1 MESRPA
7 SVLSKLVILITA
19 IFAVYIIIL
28 NLWFSV
34 YTNSILYVLITIPV
48 FAAVLFLALKMNIL
62 PASFAVMVFIM
73 AFLFKGTLAFLVDTR
88 PVSDFSLFYKY
99 AVDLIQGKKAFEQY
113 LYFKTWAYQTGP
125 VIYYA
130 GIMKLFGT
138 GLLPLK
144 LANCFF
150 MAGSNML
157 VYLIARKVSNDFT
170 ARFVSLLYLIYPAPY
185 FLASVLTNQHFA
197 ACMFLTGLYLL
208 LLEHKNIL
216 VRGIAAAVFIAA
228 GNAVRPLGP
237 VIIAAVVLWCIVEA
251 LNHKSMAK
259 ILLSAVLVAVYLS
272 ANLGL
277 SAVVKNTGINAEGL
291 NNNFPLWKFVVG
303 LNQQSKGQFSYDDQN
318 KIYVIEDFSKR
329 NEIALETIKERAAV
343 EPHKLLEFF
352 GTKLLVMWAEFDTL
366 AWEFYEEDKG
376 TLKAPEQIEKIEP
389 VAVRVEKMFYILM
402 FLLLLTGLIKS
413 LANRNIRSGIKLLSI
428 ILLCYFGV
436 HLLIEIQVRYRYF
449 AVLIVFILAAAGS
462 EVLFMP
468 FRKYKK
474 SVML

>member
-1 MESRPA
+1 MEPRPA
-7 SVLSKLVILITA
+7 SVLSKLIILITA
-19 IFAVYIIIL
+19 IFVTYIIIL

-34 YTNSILYVLITIPV
+34 YTNSILYALITIPV
-48 FAAVLFLALKMNIL
+48 FAAVLFLSLKMNIL
-62 PASFAVMVFIM
+62 PASFAIMVFIM
-73 AFLFKGTLAFLVDTR
+73 AFLFKGTLAFFADTR

-99 AVDLIQGKKAFEQY
+99 AVDLIQGKKALEQY

-144 LANCFF
+144 LVNCFF

-170 ARFVSLLYLIYPAPY
+170 ARFISFLYLIYPAPY
-185 FLASVLTNQHFA
+185 FLAAVLTNQHFA
-197 ACMFLTGLYLL
+197 ACMFLAGIYLL

-216 VRGIAAAVFIAA
+216 VRGIAAAIFIAA

-237 VIIAAVVLWCIVEA
+237 VIITAVVVWCIVEA
-251 LNHKSMAK
+251 LNHKSVAK
-259 ILLSAVLVAVYLS
+259 ILLSAVLVAVYLT

-277 SAVVKNTGINAEGL
+277 SAAVKSTGINAEGL
-291 NNNFPLWKFVVG
+291 NNNFPLWKFVAG

-329 NEIALETIKERAAV
+329 NKVALKTIKERVSV

-352 GTKLLVMWAEFDTL
+352 GTKVLVMWAEFDTL
-366 AWEFYEEDKG
+366 AWEFYEDDNGK
-376 TLKAPEQIEKIEP
+376 LKAPARMEKAEQ
-389 VAVRVEKMFYILM
+389 VAVRVEKMFYILV
-402 FLLLLTGLIKS
+402 FLLLLTGLIKA
-413 LANRNIRSGIKLLSI
+413 LASRDIPSGIKLLSI

-449 AVLIVFILAAAGS
+449 AVLIVFILAASGS
-462 EVLFMP
+462 EVLFTS
-468 FRKYKK
+468 FKKYKK
-474 SVML
+474 SSML